1 MAGGRAGSGRGAG
14 ALLALLALR
23 ALGAAGHPQCLD
35 FRPPFRPPRP
45 LRFCTQY
52 SAFGCCGPEQDEAL
66 ARRFGDLGAR
76 VDAAEW
82 AACAGYALDL
92 LCQVSARARAQRARE
107 LRVVPG
113 LATSI
118 SSVPRGGGLLG
129 PQFPFGGRKLRSP
142 VLEEALTLLAPTPTP
157 VSPLQDF
164 GSWLGSA
171 H

>member
-52 SAFGCCGPEQDEAL
+52 SAFGCCGPDQDEAL

-92 LCQVSARARAQRARE
+92 LCQVSVRARAAGEGTPGGAGLGHKHQLCAPGWGASRASVSLWGKKAE
-107 LRVVPG
+107 LPG
-113 LATSI
+113 L
-118 SSVPRGGGLLG
+118 
-129 PQFPFGGRKLRSP
+129 
-142 VLEEALTLLAPTPTP
+142 EETLILLAPTPTP

>member
-1 MAGGRAGSGRGAG
+1 MGRALSSAWRPGSRQGRPGGAGAAGAGVRARPGTPSAFCLQRSGGMAGGRAGSGRGAG
-14 ALLALLALR
+14 VLLALLALR

-52 SAFGCCGPEQDEAL
+52 SAFGCCGSEQDEAL

-92 LCQVSARARAQRARE
+92 LCQVSARARSGRGNSGWCRAWPQASAPC
-107 LRVVPG
+107 PG
-113 LATSI
+113 
-118 SSVPRGGGLLG
+118 VGG
-129 PQFPFGGRKLRSP
+129 F
-142 VLEEALTLLAPTPTP
+142 
-157 VSPLQDF
+157 
-164 GSWLGSA
+164 
-171 H
+171 